1 MIDFRKEYSNGNLNA
16 ENFKKIEKLSSN
28 IIQEHFKILDHYVKT
43 KGLKYGGQYHYTLWT
58 YLHGSN
64 KNMINSSAILMELL
78 VFKHLKFID
87 DEEAVRDMFK
97 NVLPPETYEVE
108 TFPNCEGLL
117 SYILSSP
124 PDLLIMDLLLPWERG
139 EDFIQR
145 FKSIEKIRNLP
156 IIVISG
162 KTMSDTDIEYL
173 KSQGIVNFFA
183 KPFDVHNVLN
193 EISRILTD

>member
-1 MIDFRKEYSNGNLNA
+1 MKENLK
-16 ENFKKIEKLSSN
+16 KKI
-28 IIQEHFKILDHYVKT
+28 
-43 KGLKYGGQYHYTLWT
+43 
-58 YLHGSN
+58 
-64 KNMINSSAILMELL
+64 
-78 VFKHLKFID
+78 FIVD

-97 NVLPPETYEVE
+97 NVLTPETYEVE